1 MTRLLA
7 AAATAS
13 ITAAAALTLA
23 VSGPAAAAVPGPK
36 EPIEHA
42 GIGGAHFFKRSGTP
56 GCFTGGGSVG
66 AGFPVPAGARLVG
79 ATLYVIDSQ
88 PNRGDLRRARP
99 AQLHQRWHLHPWARA
114 PVPTAPERSRSAS
127 TRGTSSSPDEAV
139 NLIVTIGDGTCF
151 KGGEV
156 HFVRSP
162 SAPPPASRQSAPA
175 PAPGLKPDGAPT
187 D

>member
-13 ITAAAALTLA
+13 ITAAAAALTLA
-23 VSGPAAAAVPGPK
+23 VSGPAAATVPGPK

-42 GIGGAHFFKRSGTP
+42 GISGAHFFKRSGTP

-88 PNRGDLRRARP
+88 PNRAILGELDRHNFTSGGTFTLGK
-99 AQLHQRWHLHPWARA
+99 
-114 PVPTAPERSRSAS
+114 
-127 TRGTSSSPDEAV
+127 GTSADGTETIEIGLDPGYVVGPDEAV

-175 PAPGLKPDGAPT
+175 PVPGLKPDGAPT

>member
-1 MTRLLA
+1 MARLLA
-7 AAATAS
+7 ATAT
-13 ITAAAALTLA
+13 ITISAAAAVALG
-23 VSGPAAAAVPGPK
+23 SPAAAAVPGPK

-42 GIGGAHFFKRSGTP
+42 GISGAHFFTRSGAP

-66 AGFPVPAGARLVG
+66 AGFPVPAGARVVG
-79 ATLYVIDSQ
+79 ATLYVID
-88 PNRGDLRRARP
+88 GE
-99 AQLHQRWHLHPWARA
+99 
-114 PVPTAPERSRSAS
+114 PTRTIFGELDRHNFTSGGTFTLGKGSSAG
-127 TRGTSSSPDEAV
+127 GTGTIDIRLDPGYVVGPDEAV

-162 SAPPPASRQSAPA
+162 SAPPPASRQSAPV